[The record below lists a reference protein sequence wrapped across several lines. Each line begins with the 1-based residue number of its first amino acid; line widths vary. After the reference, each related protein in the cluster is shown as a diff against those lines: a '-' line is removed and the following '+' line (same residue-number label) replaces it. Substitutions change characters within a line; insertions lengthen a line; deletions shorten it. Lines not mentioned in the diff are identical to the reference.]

1 MKHWQPVGTVYGC
14 LLNFQREWD
23 LWTPRMAQDPHKGP
37 PRAPVLYVKSA
48 NTFNPSGTLML
59 QDGVKEVDIGATI
72 GLVMGAQGT
81 PHSAVLLNDWS
92 VPHDSYY
99 RPPVK
104 FRCRDG
110 YLGCGSPPVPWS
122 KLDLAS
128 LSITVQ
134 INGQRVQTVRLSE
147 LVRSVDQLLADVAEF
162 MTLQA
167 GDVLMLG
174 TDVLESGQRP
184 RARAGDTVC
193 LMVPGFAP
201 WVQTVQAEAA

>member
-1 MKHWQPVGTVYGC
+1 MKHWQPAGTVYGC

-23 LWTPRMAQDPHKGP
+23 VWAPRMNQDPHKAP
-37 PRAPVLYVKSA
+37 PRAPVLYIKSA
-48 NTFNPSGTLML
+48 NTFNPSPHLVL
-59 QDGVKEVDIGATI
+59 QDGVTELEIGATL

-81 PHSAVLLNDWS
+81 PEQLVLLNDWS
-92 VPHDSYY
+92 QAHDSYY

-110 YLGCGSPPVPWS
+110 YLGCGSPPVLWTGQ
-122 KLDLAS
+122 DMGAVR
-128 LSITVQ
+128 ITVQ
-134 INGQRVQTVRLSE
+134 VNGQGVQTVDLST
-147 LVRSVDQLLADVAEF
+147 LVRPVEQLLADVAAF

-174 TDVLESGQRP
+174 TDVLASGQRP

-193 LMVPGFAP
+193 LSAPGFAP
-201 WVQTVQAEAA
+201 WVQTVQGEAP